1 MEFDRNRLQRK
12 EVKTVFKEL
21 KKRIR
26 SLLSD
31 TKAEMILPKNVLKE
45 FAVFLSG
52 EIKDFYLS
60 EEGKE
65 YYREWLK
72 REEDKEGKKKI

>member
-1 MEFDRNRLQRK
+1 
-12 EVKTVFKEL
+12 
-21 KKRIR
+21 
-26 SLLSD
+26 
-31 TKAEMILPKNVLKE
+31 MILPKNVLKE

-72 REEDKEGKKKI
+72 REEDKEGKKKIWERKNAGKLIWVYRQFSFSGFTESKKYV